1 MIIKFYTE
9 GCQPCK
15 AVSSVLNSNEIDY
28 DEIDISKDI
37 ESAIHHKIRSVPTV
51 LNTKTG
57 ATLVGFKSISKTQE
71 WINDNCS

>member
-28 DEIDISKDI
+28 NEIDIGKDI
-37 ESAIHHKIRSVPTV
+37 KSAIHHKIRSVPTV
-51 LNTKTG
+51 LNTETG

>member
-9 GCQPCK
+9 GCAPCK
-15 AVSSVLNSNEIDY
+15 AVTQVLNSMDIDY
-28 DEIDISKDI
+28 DEIDIGKDI

-51 LNTKTG
+51 LNTETG

>member
-28 DEIDISKDI
+28 DEIDIGKDI
-37 ESAIHHKIRSVPTV
+37 EDYECGFSVISGDSLAMNNAINNLMDNIY
-51 LNTKTG
+51 N
-57 ATLVGFKSISKTQE
+57 FKP
-71 WINDNCS
+71 

>member
-28 DEIDISKDI
+28 DEIDIGKDI

-57 ATLVGFKSISKTQE
+57 APLVGFKSISKTQE

>member
-28 DEIDISKDI
+28 DEIDI
-37 ESAIHHKIRSVPTV
+37 
-51 LNTKTG
+51 G
-57 ATLVGFKSISKTQE
+57 KSISKTQE

>member
-28 DEIDISKDI
+28 DEIDIGKDI
-37 ESAIHHKIRSVPTV
+37 KSAIHHKIRSVPTV
-51 LNTKTG
+51 LNTETG